1 MGAAIIGFG
10 MPAQHAVV
18 AYVRNDLGRF
28 VEDLRREVHP
38 ELVHLGSHLSILPPR
53 RLEGSEEDARRL
65 LRRLCRGFDPFEVT
79 LGDVANFL
87 PTTATVFLRISYG
100 AYRMRELH
108 DVLHQGAL
116 EGEEQWPY
124 IPHLTLAKVDD
135 AKRAEEIYDI
145 AREYWQRYKG
155 SRQVLV
161 DEITFVCNNGADG
174 WRDVMPVPLGSK
186 ITKIR

>member
-1 MGAAIIGFG
+1 

-38 ELVHLGSHLSILPPR
+38 EQVHLGSHLSILPPR
-53 RLEGSEEDARRL
+53 HLEGSEEDARNL
-65 LRRLCRGFDPFEVT
+65 LRKLCRSFDPFEVT
-79 LGDVANFL
+79 LSEVANFL
-87 PTTATVFLRISYG
+87 PTTPTVFLRISYG

-108 DVLHQGAL
+108 DLLHQGPLGGA
-116 EGEEQWPY
+116 EQWPY

-135 AKRAEEIYDI
+135 LQRAQEIYDI
-145 AREYWQRYKG
+145 ALQHWKRYRG

-161 DEITFVCNNGADG
+161 DEITFVRNNGADG
-174 WRDVMPVPLGSK
+174 WRDVTPVPLGSK

>member
-1 MGAAIIGFG
+1 
-10 MPAQHAVV
+10 MPSQHAVV

-38 ELVHLGSHLSILPPR
+38 EHVHLGSHLSILPPR
-53 RLEGSEEDARRL
+53 RLEGSEDDARRL
-65 LRRLCRGFDPFEVT
+65 LRKLCRNFDPFEVT
-79 LGDVANFL
+79 LSEVANFL
-87 PTTATVFLRISYG
+87 PTTPTVFLRISYG

-108 DVLHQGAL
+108 DLLHQGAL
-116 EGEEQWPY
+116 GGTEQWPY

-135 AKRAEEIYDI
+135 LKRAEEIYET
-145 AREYWQRYKG
+145 ARQHWKCYRG

-161 DEITFVCNNGADG
+161 DEITFVRNSGEDG
-174 WRDVMPVPLGSK
+174 WRDVTPVPLGSK

>member
-1 MGAAIIGFG
+1 

-28 VEDLRREVHP
+28 VEELRREVHP

-53 RLEGSEEDARRL
+53 RLEGSEDEARNL
-65 LRRLCRGFDPFEVT
+65 LRKLCRSFDPFEVT
-79 LGDVANFL
+79 LSEVANFL
-87 PTTATVFLRISYG
+87 PTTPTVFLRISYG

-108 DVLHQGAL
+108 DLLHRGPL
-116 EGEEQWPY
+116 GGEEQWPY

-135 AKRAEEIYDI
+135 LQRAQEIYDT
-145 AREYWQRYKG
+145 ALRHWERYRG

-161 DEITFVCNNGADG
+161 DELTFVRNNGGDG
-174 WRDVMPVPLGSK
+174 WRDVTPVSLGSK